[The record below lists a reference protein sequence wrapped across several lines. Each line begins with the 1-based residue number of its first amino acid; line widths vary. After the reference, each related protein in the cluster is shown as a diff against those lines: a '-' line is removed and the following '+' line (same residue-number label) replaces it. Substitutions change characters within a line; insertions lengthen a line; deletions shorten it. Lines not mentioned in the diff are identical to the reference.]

1 METILFREKFLDWPD
16 KTRVIGTRA
25 GDKAEIQ
32 TRFSGTK
39 ILAFCI
45 TFFWKSFFSWKFYL
59 NLDQDKEDIIDVNVS
74 PQWAWADLQ
83 GVDGEEI
90 LARVDQD
97 PDLELEN
104 SHLGEN

>member
-1 METILFREKFLDWPD
+1 M
-16 KTRVIGTRA
+16 
-25 GDKAEIQ
+25 
-32 TRFSGTK
+32 
-39 ILAFCI
+39 
-45 TFFWKSFFSWKFYL
+45 

-104 SHLGEN
+104 SHLGEKLDEHLPFTFIQFLDPEIKQTFLSPKSTHVSLLKSMHQTCMVIDVHLS

>member
-1 METILFREKFLDWPD
+1 M
-16 KTRVIGTRA
+16 
-25 GDKAEIQ
+25 
-32 TRFSGTK
+32 
-39 ILAFCI
+39 
-45 TFFWKSFFSWKFYL
+45 